1 VEAAMDEDL
10 MKSEMKPRKRIT
22 KVPIEPQDWVGL
34 ALAISALGALVVA
47 VIATKAVSKKA
58 APASTEGAAS

>member
-1 VEAAMDEDL
+1 MDEDPK
-10 MKSEMKPRKRIT
+10 MSEMKPRGRKT
-22 KVPIEPQDWVGL
+22 AVAFEPQDWV
-34 ALAISALGALVVA
+34 ALGVAFLALGALVVA